1 MALPQDKIRAFGDEL
16 LEAWKAARQIAPL
29 SDREPAITIDDAYA
43 VQLRTI
49 ARRTEA
55 GERLVGKKIGIT
67 SRAVMQMLKVDQPDF
82 GHLLSGMAFG
92 DGETLQANRFCQPRG
107 EGEIAFILKRD
118 LSGPGLTNADVLA
131 ATDCVM
137 PAFEI
142 VDSRITDWKIKIQ
155 DTVADNGSAAAFV
168 LGDHTIDPRK
178 VDLVTVG
185 MVLEKNGEVI
195 GTGAGAASLG
205 NPVNAVTW
213 LANKLGGFGISLKA
227 GEVILSGSL
236 SIMFPIQPGDSLRMR
251 LGGIGSVSCRF
262 A

>member
-1 MALPQDKIRAFGDEL
+1 MALPQDRVHTLGDEL
-16 LEAWKAARQIAPL
+16 LEAWKVARQIAPL

-67 SRAVMQMLKVDQPDF
+67 SRAVMQLLKADQPDF
-82 GHLLSGMAFG
+82 GHLLSGMACG
-92 DGETLQANRFCQPRG
+92 DGETLQAKRFCQPRG

-137 PAFEI
+137 PTFEI
-142 VDSRITDWKIKIQ
+142 VDSRVTDWRIKIQ

-168 LGDHTIDPRK
+168 LGNQAVDPRK
-178 VDLVTVG
+178 VDLVLCG
-185 MVLEKNGEVI
+185 MVSATNGDII
-195 GTGAGAASLG
+195 GTRA
-205 NPVNAVTW
+205 
-213 LANKLGGFGISLKA
+213 
-227 GEVILSGSL
+227 
-236 SIMFPIQPGDSLRMR
+236 
-251 LGGIGSVSCRF
+251 C
-262 A
+262 